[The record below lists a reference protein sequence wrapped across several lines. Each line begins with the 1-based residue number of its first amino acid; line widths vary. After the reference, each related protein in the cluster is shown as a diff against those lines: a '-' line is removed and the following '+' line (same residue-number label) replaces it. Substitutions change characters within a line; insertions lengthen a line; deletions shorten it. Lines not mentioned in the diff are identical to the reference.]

1 LKPKP
6 KEKRNSGFK
15 PSTIKEQEYFNMF
28 SNSASINEK
37 NFENSRG
44 YFKDLQTLR
53 EEKEIAKNR
62 YQNTPGQQIFH

>member
-1 LKPKP
+1 
-6 KEKRNSGFK
+6 
-15 PSTIKEQEYFNMF
+15 MF